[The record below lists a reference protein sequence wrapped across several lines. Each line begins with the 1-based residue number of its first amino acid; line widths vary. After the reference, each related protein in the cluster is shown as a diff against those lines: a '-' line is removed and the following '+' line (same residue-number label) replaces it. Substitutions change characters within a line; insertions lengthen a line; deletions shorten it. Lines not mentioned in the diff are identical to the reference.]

1 MSSKIIGQGLRVL
14 EVEAASILALKSR
27 IDDLFVHAVGMVV
40 KTQGKVIITGMGK
53 SGHIARKLA
62 STFSSTGTP
71 AVYLHPAESSH
82 GDLGIISK
90 DDLVLAI
97 SYGGETQELFPILN
111 FVARKNIPLLAMT
124 GQPRSTLAKAAAVVL
139 NIHVP
144 EEACPMGLAPTAS
157 TTAALALGD
166 ALAMAVLQEK
176 GFTPEDF
183 AQYHPGGSLGVKL
196 LRVKDVMLEGKSIPL
211 VKLKTPFREVITMM
225 THKDVRGSAGVLN
238 EKEELIGIVTD
249 GDIRRRLEK
258 GHNHLDGTAE
268 ELMSHQ
274 PRTIDVS
281 ELAEKALFMMEQ
293 FRIQTLYVLDK
304 NSTTPLKPIG
314 VLNFHDLFKAKIR

>member
-14 EVEAASILALKSR
+14 EVEAASILSLKSR
-27 IDDLFVHAVGMVV
+27 IDDLFVHAVNMVV
-40 KTQGKVIITGMGK
+40 KTQGKVIVTGMGK

-82 GDLGIISK
+82 GDLGIIGK

-97 SYGGETQELFPILN
+97 SYGGETQELFPILS

-124 GQPRSTLAKAAAVVL
+124 GQLRSTLAKAAAVVL

-183 AQYHPGGSLGVKL
+183 AQYHPGGSLGIKL

-211 VKLKTPFREVITMM
+211 VKRDTPFREVITMM

-238 EKEELIGIVTD
+238 EKNELIGIITD

-268 ELMSHQ
+268 DLMSHQ
-274 PRTIDVS
+274 PRTIDLS
-281 ELAEKALFMMEQ
+281 ELAERALFMMEQ

-304 NSTTPLKPIG
+304 NSSTPLKPIG
-314 VLNFHDLFKAKIR
+314 VLNFHELFKAKVR